1 MNGFMKKWLEKYY
14 VILGVLLMAVCVAA
28 LVLDAARIAA
38 ARMWFGA
45 AFTGALALLLL
56 PPACLCLGW
65 LWRMVSGLVFLVL
78 AWLPRPG
85 YAACLRV
92 MLKEKSRQLRMLE
105 TENASLRRNA
115 AKDLH
120 MRFLEAENASLRRNA
135 QELNESMLKM
145 QNDIREERLTRN
157 LKRMAWDERDEMQ
170 RNRDA
175 HIAAGLRRKL
185 ADYRELVAEL
195 NGRIAEQGLALNEI
209 SAAYRKLEETCR
221 RLEKEALA
229 ARLNRPGR
237 GERRLPKLELPPAP
251 EMLAA
256 GA

>member
-14 VILGVLLMAVCVAA
+14 VILGVLIMAVCVAA

-120 MRFLEAENASLRRNA
+120 MRSLEAENARLRRNA
-135 QELNESMLKM
+135 QELNASILKM
-145 QNDIREERLTRN
+145 QNDIREERQ
-157 LKRMAWDERDEMQ
+157 RDEM
-170 RNRDA
+170 RREKNVHRDA
-175 HIAAGLRRKL
+175 YIIAAGLRQKL

-237 GERRLPKLELPPAP
+237 GEGRLPKLELPPAP